1 MKLQPVLTTP
11 GFPNSPLAEL
21 RSINRIPLSFG
32 LMYSGL
38 NETGVIM
45 GNGTVVDMSRGG
57 LGVRGNQPVTV
68 DMDLTLFLSLLPD
81 KQDPL
86 FVIQAQVAWVH
97 GHRFGLRPQHIP
109 AASEHRLQR
118 FIQSFFHT
126 THTGG
131 KA

>member
-1 MKLQPVLTTP
+1 MSLHPALKAP
-11 GFPNSPLAEL
+11 GLLDSPLTE
-21 RSINRIPLSFG
+21 RRGIDRIPLSFG

-38 NETGVIM
+38 NDTGFIM

-57 LGVRGNQPVTV
+57 LGVRGNQPVNV
-68 DMDLTLFLSLLPD
+68 DMDLTLFLSLPEKKDLP
-81 KQDPL
+81 
-86 FVIQAQVAWVH
+86 FVVQAQVAWVH

-126 THTGG
+126 AHTSG

>member
-1 MKLQPVLTTP
+1 MKLQPALKTP
-11 GFPNSPLAEL
+11 GFLNSPMAE
-21 RSINRIPLSFG
+21 RRGIDRVPLSFS

-68 DMDLTLFLSLLPD
+68 DMDLTLFLSLPD
-81 KQDPL
+81 KKDPP
-86 FVIQAQVAWVH
+86 FVIQAQVAWVNE
-97 GHRFGLRPQHIP
+97 HRFGLRPQNIP
-109 AASEHRLQR
+109 ATSDRRLQR
-118 FIQSFFHT
+118 FLQSFFHT
-126 THTGG
+126 TRISG

>member
-1 MKLQPVLTTP
+1 MKLRPVLKTP
-11 GFPNSPLAEL
+11 EFLNSPMAE
-21 RSINRIPLSFG
+21 RRGINRIPLSFG
-32 LMYSGL
+32 LQYSGV
-38 NETGVIM
+38 NETDVIM

-68 DMDLTLFLSLLPD
+68 DMDLTLFLSLPD
-81 KQDPL
+81 KNDPP

-97 GHRFGLRPQHIP
+97 EHRFGLRPQHLP

-118 FIQSFFHT
+118 FLQSFFHPT
-126 THTGG
+126 RTSG